1 MKIVLVRHGQ
11 STWNLERRLQGQTMQ
26 VPLTDLG
33 HAQAGAAAAV
43 VASHVAPGTP
53 LLCSDQLR
61 AVQTAEH
68 VATAIGSTP
77 EPTRLLREQGLGS
90 MEGKGFDEL
99 VAEATPD
106 GMHVSEV
113 CWGGGESIQQ
123 VHARSREL
131 LDELV
136 ARALPEVVL
145 VGHGDALRVLLAAID
160 GRGHREVEWGSIGNG
175 EVLVRTWQGW
185 KTHHSSF
192 ANVVTGEAARRPGS
206 SPTGP

>member
-26 VPLTDLG
+26 VPLTELG
-33 HAQAGAAAAV
+33 HAQAEAAATV
-43 VASHVAPGTP
+43 VVGLVAPGAP

-68 VATAIGSTP
+68 VAAAIGSIP
-77 EPTRLLREQGLGS
+77 EPTRLLREQGLGC

-99 VAEATPD
+99 VAEDTPE

-123 VHARSREL
+123 VHGRCREL
-131 LDELV
+131 LDELA
-136 ARALPEVVL
+136 ARDVGEVVL
-145 VGHGDALRVLLAAID
+145 VGHGDALRVLLAVVD

-175 EVLVRTWQGW
+175 EVLVRTWQG
-185 KTHHSSF
+185 
-192 ANVVTGEAARRPGS
+192 
-206 SPTGP
+206 